1 MFEKILLA
9 VDGSDPSRNAITV
22 AGDLTRRYGSEVM
35 VLHVQEKEVVTRAA
49 GFDPEASIEARELVD
64 SAVRQL
70 KDEEVSALGEVRAA
84 WIGRVPRVIVDTAQ
98 EFGAALI
105 VMGTRGL
112 SDWGGMFLGSV
123 THRVLHLTSTPVLVV
138 R

>member
-9 VDGSDPSRNAITV
+9 VDGSDPSRNAIPV
-22 AGDLTRRYGSEVM
+22 AGDLARRYGSEVM
-35 VLHVQEKEVVTRAA
+35 VLHVQEREVVTRAA
-49 GFDPEASIEARELVD
+49 GVQRETSSEARELVD

-70 KDEEVSALGEVRAA
+70 KDEGVSALGEVRPA
-84 WIGRVPRVIVDTAQ
+84 WIGRVPRVIVDTAR
-98 EFGAALI
+98 EFGAAVI

-123 THRVLHLTSTPVLVV
+123 THRVLHVTSTPVLVV